1 MPSFSRDMKVEA
13 YEKLRYHI
21 WKIFTETVDEKIN
34 TNNCNQLLLIQTTNL
49 EKINY
54 FKKNTL

>member
-1 MPSFSRDMKVEA
+1 MKVEA